1 MSRVSKKEDL
11 FYRLLQDFSQKV
23 ADAGD
28 IYYQIIEGYPE
39 SVSRIPEMK
48 QIEVECDDKMKNLLV
63 ELYKSFIT
71 PFDREDIAAL
81 VNQLDDVVDD
91 MEHIVRRFDLY
102 HVSAERPEALELAA
116 CARDATKELKVM
128 FDVFPTFKKDS
139 GVIKQTK
146 KIHDI
151 EDKADDVYH
160 AAIGRLYNETDA
172 TATHLLKWNTLFNR
186 MEDCV
191 DACKGV
197 ATIAGNVVLKN
208 A

>member
-11 FYRLLQDFSQKV
+11 FYRLLQEFSQKV
-23 ADAGD
+23 VEAGD
-28 IYYQIIEGYPE
+28 IYYEIIEGYPE
-39 SVSRIPEMK
+39 SVARIPEMK
-48 QIEVECDDKMKNLLV
+48 QVEVECDEKMKNLLV

-81 VNQLDDVVDD
+81 VNRLDDVVDD

-102 HVSAERPEALELAA
+102 HVSAERPEALELAQ

-139 GVIKQTK
+139 AVMEQVK
-146 KIHDI
+146 KVHDI
-151 EDKADDVYH
+151 EDKADDIYH
-160 AAIGRLYNETDA
+160 AAIARLYDETDS

-191 DACKGV
+191 DSCKAV
-197 ATIAGNVVLKN
+197 ATIASNVVLKN